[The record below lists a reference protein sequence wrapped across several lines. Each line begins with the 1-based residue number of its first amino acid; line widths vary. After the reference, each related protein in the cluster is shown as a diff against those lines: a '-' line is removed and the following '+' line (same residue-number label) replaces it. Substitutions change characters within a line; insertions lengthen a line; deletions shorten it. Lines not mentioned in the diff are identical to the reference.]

1 MKLDMN
7 FSFDTTVP
15 GDEGVMKKVCDVL
28 SGNAVDTPSAAK
40 PIEPRVE
47 KPDEKTEPKVE
58 PAKEPE
64 AEKTPA
70 VQQNEIDPMNITESE
85 MMNLD
90 TSVLLSILDTLGID
104 PNKTSGKN
112 TNKKLRDLILLWQK
126 TEGKSAPAP
135 EEPADDDDDD
145 EAEEAPAK
153 QEESGQE
160 PEEALGYEEA
170 KLIIQP
176 FFADVP
182 KRAKINELMVQYG
195 ACDELADGTKKP
207 RLSALKDKG
216 ESYSALV
223 EAVKNAKYGK

>member
-40 PIEPRVE
+40 PIEPRVGKLE
-47 KPDEKTEPKVE
+47 EKTEPKVE

-64 AEKTPA
+64 AEKAPA
-70 VQQNEIDPMNITESE
+70 VQQNEIDPVSITESE
-85 MMNLD
+85 MMNFD

-104 PNKTSGKN
+104 PSKTSGKN

-126 TEGKSAPAP
+126 TEGKSAPAS

-153 QEESGQE
+153 QEVSGQE

-170 KLIIQP
+170 KLIIKP
-176 FFADVP
+176 FYDDPA
-182 KRAKINELMVQYG
+182 KRQKIHTLMIEHG
-195 ACDELADGTKKP
+195 AFEEMGDGTKKQK
-207 RLSALKDKG
+207 LSALRDKG
-216 ESYSALV
+216 ESYAALV